1 MCCLWSGLQEIIF
14 LWGRPGRLV
23 APHTRWRLEGA
34 LSARMPGYLQWQRR
48 LSALEFGGCQQ
59 WVATTSVLASPGLP
73 APFAR
78 CLGLS
83 GFRARAW
90 LQPGLVV
97 WVCLSQRT
105 RYNELPL
112 MEVLLHAVKE
122 ICLPIAPVLP
132 PIPTFWEPLQRIHNL
147 GLASCSRGEHPELT
161 ANIHRAEVALI
172 WTAAANIIAQAV
184 PQQKPWKPVCDF
196 KVITTSFPACTT
208 EQPEWK
214 RRRCHRW
221 ISLCYLYRRSPAALR
236 GFPCAVAVP
245 SCLLWVLWYTNA
257 QKTSLNTFASLC
269 HPCSLYC
276 TMLSLKIPSAWNT
289 CPAARVVALPPAQQR
304 DSAQPLLQQ
313 SETFTE
319 PAAGYREDGW
329 LATLQVKN

>member
-1 MCCLWSGLQEIIF
+1 MCCSWSGLQEIIF

-59 WVATTSVLASPGLP
+59 WVATTSVLASLGLP

-161 ANIHRAEVALI
+161 ANMHRAEVALI

-208 EQPEWK
+208 EQPGWK
-214 RRRCHRW
+214 RRRGHRW

-257 QKTSLNTFASLC
+257 QKTSLT
-269 HPCSLYC
+269 
-276 TMLSLKIPSAWNT
+276 LSLLCAIL
-289 CPAARVVALPPAQQR
+289 ARSIAPCCLLKSLLLETRALRQGWWR
-304 DSAQPLLQQ
+304 YPLLS
-313 SETFTE
+313 SETLLSLSSSKVKPSLNQLLDTE
-319 PAAGYREDGW
+319 RTGD
-329 LATLQVKN
+329 